1 MLIPN
6 YYKKIGLSLLIL
18 ATFSWVLSLFYN
30 FNALGIEIA
39 VITFLVGM
47 VIVTLSKEVNET
59 KEIAFLR
66 FESFF
71 FIFFGVFVGLT
82 IITIINIA
90 LANKGITVNVIKDS
104 ISENSFV
111 KFATISLACHL
122 LYFNKKKRTSK

>member
-1 MLIPN
+1 M
-6 YYKKIGLSLLIL
+6 
-18 ATFSWVLSLFYN
+18 AAFSWVLSLFYN

-39 VITFLVGM
+39 VITFLIGM
-47 VIVTLSKEVNET
+47 VIITLSKEVNET

-90 LANKGITVNVIKDS
+90 LANKGLSVSVIKYS
-104 ISENSFV
+104 INENNFV

-122 LYFNKKKRTSK
+122 LYFNRKKKTSK

>member
-6 YYKKIGLSLLIL
+6 YYKKIGFSLLIL
-18 ATFSWVLSLFYN
+18 AAFSWILSLFYN

-39 VITFLVGM
+39 VITFLTGL
-47 VIVTLSKEVNET
+47 VIITLSKEVNET

-71 FIFFGVFVGLT
+71 FIFFGVFVGLV

-104 ISENSFV
+104 INENNFV

-122 LYFNKKKRTSK
+122 LYFNRKKKTSK

>member
-104 ISENSFV
+104 INENNFV

>member
-6 YYKKIGLSLLIL
+6 YYKKIGFSLLIL
-18 ATFSWVLSLFYN
+18 AAFSWVLSLLYN

-39 VITFLVGM
+39 VITFLIGM
-47 VIVTLSKEVNET
+47 VIITLSKEVNET

-90 LANKGITVNVIKDS
+90 LANKALTVNVIKDS
-104 ISENSFV
+104 INENNFV

-122 LYFNKKKRTSK
+122 LYFNRKKKTSK

>member
-1 MLIPN
+1 MIPSQC
-6 YYKKIGLSLLIL
+6 KKIGFSLLIL
-18 ATFSWVLSLFYN
+18 ATFSWILSLFYN

-39 VITFLVGM
+39 VIIFLIGL
-47 VIVTLSKEVNET
+47 VIITLSKEVNET

-71 FIFFGVFVGLT
+71 FIFFGVFVGLV

-104 ISENSFV
+104 INENNFV

-122 LYFNKKKRTSK
+122 LYFNRKKKTSK